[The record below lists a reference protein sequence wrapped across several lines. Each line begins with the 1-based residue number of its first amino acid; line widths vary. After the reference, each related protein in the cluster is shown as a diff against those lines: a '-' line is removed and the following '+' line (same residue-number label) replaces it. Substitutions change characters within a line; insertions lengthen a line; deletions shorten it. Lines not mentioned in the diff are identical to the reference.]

1 VFNLVN
7 VEGATC
13 KWPWLVVIQVV
24 ICPAGSQCGRSRTQ
38 TLTIHETS
46 PTVFSCWF
54 VWCAWI
60 VFLSKLCS
68 KIN

>member
-46 PTVFSCWF
+46 PTVFRVDSCDARGSSSCQNF
-54 VWCAWI
+54 AQKSI
-60 VFLSKLCS
+60 
-68 KIN
+68 